1 MARERIIS
9 ADSHVAIRDEAVLAH
24 LPAKHHEEYRR
35 CRAEAAAQL
44 AKKAKVKVGSKSNA
58 GTNPS
63 QQARWSAA
71 GRR

>member
-24 LPAKHHEEYRR
+24 LPGKHHEEYRR

-44 AKKAKVKVGSKSNA
+44 AN
-58 GTNPS
+58 
-63 QQARWSAA
+63 
-71 GRR
+71 